1 MATATQT
8 MTKLEKASA
17 AFRKHLPDL
26 NTPRFQEAKQQDAYS
41 YAEAF
46 QKNHVPPWLY
56 NLTKA
61 WEKLYEEPYKGV
73 TSDGNIIP
81 DLFKI
86 QDEGVDTGKIVQAT
100 ENLLSKLSP
109 EQKSKLQYPVN
120 AHEWRAWSNPEFL
133 LRPFGLRL
141 EEQDE
146 SVARAILAVIEASL
160 SPEGYE
166 KALGAMRINHFLGE
180 VCEIPKI
187 MNKYSYN
194 FLLFGTPSTTEAW
207 GWNMYGH
214 HLCLNVFLKGSQIVI
229 SPTFTGAEPNVV
241 DDGEF
246 YGTQI
251 LHPEGDLGLK
261 LMQSLPESQ
270 QKRAQ
275 IFKKLRDPGMKQTGD
290 LTVDRWNRDDQRH
303 LCGAF
308 RDNRIVPYEGVRV
321 SEFTSEQKNL
331 ILDIA
336 EQFLLYHPK
345 KAREIRKAQIKE
357 HFDNAYFSWI
367 GEYGDDDPFY
377 FRIQCPIIIF
387 EFDHHSGVF
396 LTNEEPAKFH
406 IHTIVRTPNGG
417 DYGNALRNPAEKL

>member
-1 MATATQT
+1 
-8 MTKLEKASA
+8 
-17 AFRKHLPDL
+17 
-26 NTPRFQEAKQQDAYS
+26 
-41 YAEAF
+41 
-46 QKNHVPPWLY
+46 
-56 NLTKA
+56 
-61 WEKLYEEPYKGV
+61 
-73 TSDGNIIP
+73 
-81 DLFKI
+81 
-86 QDEGVDTGKIVQAT
+86 
-100 ENLLSKLSP
+100 
-109 EQKSKLQYPVN
+109 
-120 AHEWRAWSNPEFL
+120 
-133 LRPFGLRL
+133 
-141 EEQDE
+141 
-146 SVARAILAVIEASL
+146 
-160 SPEGYE
+160 
-166 KALGAMRINHFLGE
+166 MRINHFLGE

-275 IFKKLRDPGMKQTGD
+275 IFKKLRDPDMKQTGD

-367 GEYGDDDPFY
+367 GEYGDYDPFY